1 MRPIKSLAFIGVISA
16 SLLVPILRAQNPPT
30 SSSQSGTGQQGQNS
44 QQNPPQKPP
53 LTKQQ
58 LKKLRDELT
67 GPYKEWLNYDV
78 RYIIT
83 PDEQQAF
90 LRLSTNE
97 ERESFIENFWLRR
110 DPTPDTPENEFK
122 EEHYRRI
129 AYANEHFASGVP
141 GWKTDRGQ
149 IYIIWG
155 APDSKDQHPTGGM
168 YERDPREGGG
178 ETSTY
183 PFEDWTYNYLPG
195 LGNNIKLEFV
205 DQSGSNE
212 YKLVTDPEA
221 KDALLY
227 VPGEGLSDLESQGL
241 ADKTQRFYRG
251 DGTFMPTSVYDTPGQ
266 TQEFE
271 RYELAA
277 KIFVAP
283 PPQNKEL
290 DALVTARIVRNQL
303 PFDYRFDYLR
313 ITDDTINVPITI
325 QIANRQLTFQSKEGV
340 HSAKVNILGVI
351 STLAGRRVQSFED
364 TISRDFPD
372 TLFQQYVTKQSI
384 YQKSVPLRPGLYK
397 LDIVLKDVQSGNV
410 GTISTRLA
418 VPRFKEEDLDTSTLI
433 LADDIENV
441 PSGQVGIGQ
450 FVLGDVKVR
459 PEIKK
464 EFYTNQKMGIYLQ
477 IYNIKVDEKTHKSN
491 VMIHFRV
498 TQGTQ
503 EIWAHSQ
510 TSEDMKQVGDELT
523 IQSLLPLSTFAP
535 GKYKV
540 EITINDQIA
549 NVTIIRGE
557 EFTVKPA
564 PPAVTHTAE
573 K

>member
-1 MRPIKSLAFIGVISA
+1 MRPFKSLAFIGVISA
-16 SLLVPILRAQNPPT
+16 SLLVPILHAQNPPT
-30 SSSQSGTGQQGQNS
+30 SSTQSGTGQQGQT
-44 QQNPPQKPP
+44 QTQPQKPP
-53 LTKQQ
+53 LTKAQREKA
-58 LKKLRDELT
+58 KKELDNA
-67 GPYKEWLNYDV
+67 YKIWLEEDV

-83 PDEQQAF
+83 PGEQEAF

-97 ERESFIENFWLRR
+97 EREQFIEQFWLRR

-141 GWKTDRGQ
+141 GWKTDRGW
-149 IYIIWG
+149 IYILWG
-155 APDSKDQHPTGGM
+155 PPDTKDQHPSGGF
-168 YERDPREGGG
+168 YQRPDKEGGG
-178 ETSTY
+178 ETETF
-183 PFEDWTYNYLPG
+183 PFEQWHYNYLPG
-195 LGNNIKLEFV
+195 LGNNINLEFV
-205 DQSGSNE
+205 DASGSNE
-212 YKLVTDPEA
+212 YKLETDPEA

-227 VPGEGLSDLESQGL
+227 VPGAGLSDLEDQGL

-251 DGTFMPTSVYDTPGQ
+251 DGTNMPTSVYDIPGQ

-283 PPQNKEL
+283 TPQNKEL
-290 DALVTARIVRNQL
+290 EALVSARIVRNQL

-340 HSAKVNILGVI
+340 HSAKVNILGII
-351 STLAGRRVQSFED
+351 STLGDRRVQSFED
-364 TISRDFPD
+364 TLNRDFPD

-384 YQKSVPLRPGLYK
+384 YQKTVPLRPGLYK
-397 LDIVLKDVQSGNV
+397 LDIIIKDVQSGNV

-418 VPRFKEEDLDTSTLI
+418 VPRFEQEKLDTSTLI

-459 PEIKK
+459 PQLKQ
-464 EFYTNQKMGIYLQ
+464 EFFPDQKMGIYLQ
-477 IYNIKVDEKTHKSN
+477 VYNIKVDDKTHKSN
-491 VMIHFRV
+491 VTLNFRV
-498 TQGTQ
+498 TQGAQ
-503 EIWAHSQ
+503 EIWQHSQ
-510 TSEDMKQVGDELT
+510 TSDDMKQVGNEMT
-523 IQSLLPLSTFAP
+523 IHSLLPLATFAP
-535 GKYKV
+535 GKYKLT
-540 EITINDQIA
+540 ITINDQIA
-549 NVTIIRGE
+549 NETITRGA
-557 EFTVKPA
+557 EFTVRTPA
-564 PPAVTHTAE
+564 DTHTAA